1 VIPVE
6 GRRVLV
12 VDDDVVVRT
21 MVRGLLENDGNL
33 VVEASS
39 AEDALAQIR
48 GGPPDLLV
56 LDLSLPEM
64 SGLEL
69 LLRLRDRL
77 DFPVIL
83 LTGDESESTRVV
95 GLDLGACDYV
105 VKPFLPREFAARV
118 RAALR
123 RSPQSTPP
131 PTESLTFGVLEIRPA
146 EHGVTVGGTPVALT
160 VKEFDLILYLAKRP
174 RQVIPRD
181 ELLHEVWASEP
192 QWQDPSTV
200 TEHVRRVRRKIE
212 ADPDNPRYLQTVRG
226 VGYRFEP

>member
-1 VIPVE
+1 MSPAE

-21 MVRGLLENDGNL
+21 MVRGLVENDGNQ
-33 VVEASS
+33 VVEAPT
-39 AEDALAQIR
+39 AEDALVAIR
-48 GGPPDLLV
+48 GCPPDLLV
-56 LDLSLPEM
+56 LDLTLPEM

-83 LTGDESESTRVV
+83 LTGDESESSRVV

-123 RSPQSTPP
+123 RSPPP
-131 PTESLTFGVLEIRPA
+131 GSRDASCLTFGAIEIRPA
-146 EHGVTVGGTPVALT
+146 ERAITLGGEPVALT
-160 VKEFDLILYLAKRP
+160 AKEFDLLLYLAGRP
-174 RQVIPRD
+174 RQAISRD
-181 ELLHEVWASEP
+181 ELLQEVWGSEP
-192 QWQDPSTV
+192 EWQDPSTV

-212 ADPDNPRYLQTVRG
+212 ADPDNPRYLQTLRG

>member
-1 VIPVE
+1 MSPSG

-12 VDDDVVVRT
+12 VDDDVMVRT
-21 MVRGLLENDGNL
+21 IVRGLVENDGNV
-33 VVEASS
+33 VVEAPT
-39 AEDALAQIR
+39 AEEALDLIR
-48 GGPPDLLV
+48 GSPPDLLV
-56 LDLSLPEM
+56 LDLTLPEM

-69 LLRLRDRL
+69 LLRLGRRIE
-77 DFPVIL
+77 FPVIL

-123 RSPQSTPP
+123 RSPAPAPP
-131 PTESLTFGVLEIRPA
+131 RPDLLTFGAVEIRPGERA
-146 EHGVTVGGTPVALT
+146 VTLAGEPVALT
-160 VKEFDLILYLAKRP
+160 VKEFDLLLYLANRP
-174 RQVIPRD
+174 KQAISRE
-181 ELLHEVWASEP
+181 ELLQEVWGSEP

-212 ADPDNPRYLQTVRG
+212 VDPDIPQHLQTVRG
-226 VGYRFEP
+226 VGYRLDP